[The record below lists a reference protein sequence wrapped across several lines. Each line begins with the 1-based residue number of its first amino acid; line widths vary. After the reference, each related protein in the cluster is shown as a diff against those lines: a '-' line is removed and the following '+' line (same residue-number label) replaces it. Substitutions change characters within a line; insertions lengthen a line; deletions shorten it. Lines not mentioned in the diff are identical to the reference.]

1 MVQFEDENEKKCNV
15 YVPGEISM
23 VRERE
28 EEMERSEIAENE
40 CETDRRLCAEA
51 ADGLGSS
58 RARRRN
64 TAFVLPAVCLPAFF
78 FFLSVCMSPY
88 LSYCLSACWFAW
100 KCFNTHQY
108 APALLMSFSLFSSLS
123 YSNLTTR
130 MSLSCSTSL
139 SLLLPPVSPFLFFTN
154 SIHLLFPR
162 S

>member
-78 FFLSVCMSPY
+78 FFFVCLHVSLPFLLSVC
-88 LSYCLSACWFAW
+88 LLVCLEMF
-100 KCFNTHQY
+100 
-108 APALLMSFSLFSSLS
+108 
-123 YSNLTTR
+123 
-130 MSLSCSTSL
+130 
-139 SLLLPPVSPFLFFTN
+139 
-154 SIHLLFPR
+154 
-162 S
+162 